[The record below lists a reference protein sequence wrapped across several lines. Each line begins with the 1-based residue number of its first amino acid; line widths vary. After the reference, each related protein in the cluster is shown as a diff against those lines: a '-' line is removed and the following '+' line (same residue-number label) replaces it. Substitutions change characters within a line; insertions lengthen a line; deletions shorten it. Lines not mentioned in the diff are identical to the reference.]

1 MKIIGI
7 GASKKE
13 TNVRK
18 KMILMI
24 MISAALILTALV
36 LSFTLSNQNLRSNG
50 SSINL
55 SPSLRHLFGTDWL
68 GRDMF
73 TRTVKGLRLSLA
85 VGTFAGL
92 ISAALAAVL
101 GICAGV
107 FGKTVD
113 AVISWF
119 IDLFIGMPHIVF
131 MILISFILGGGVR
144 GIVIGV
150 SVTHW
155 TGLARIIR
163 AEVLQLKNAEYIQI
177 AKSYGKSIWFIGV
190 KHILPGIFPQ
200 ILIGFLLL
208 FPHLILHEAAITFL
222 GFGFS
227 PQTPAIGVILSEA
240 MEHIS
245 TGKWRLAL
253 FPGLVLVIVIK
264 SFDNIGEQLRILMEP
279 AISNE

>member
-1 MKIIGI
+1 MKYSN
-7 GASKKE
+7 GAAVRKE

-24 MISAALILTALV
+24 SISSALILSTLI
-36 LSFTLSNQNLRSNG
+36 LSFALSDQNLRSNA
-50 SSINL
+50 SAVNRP
-55 SPSLRHLFGTDWL
+55 PSLCHLFGADWL

-85 VGTFAGL
+85 VGAFAGL
-92 ISAALAAVL
+92 ISVVIATLLGVCAA
-101 GICAGV
+101 V
-107 FGKTVD
+107 FGKAVD
-113 AVISWF
+113 AIVSWF

-131 MILISFILGGGVR
+131 MILISFISGGGAQ

-155 TGLARIIR
+155 TSLARIIR
-163 AEVLQLKNAEYIQI
+163 AEVLQIKNAEYIQI
-177 AKSYGKSIWFIGV
+177 AKSYGKPLWFIAG
-190 KHILPGIFPQ
+190 KHILPAIFPQ

-208 FPHLILHEAAITFL
+208 FPHLILHEAAVTFL

-227 PQTPAIGVILSEA
+227 PQTPAVGVILSEA

-245 TGKWRLAL
+245 TGKWWLAL
-253 FPGLVLVIVIK
+253 FPGLALVIVIK
-264 SFDNIGEQLRILMEP
+264 SFDSIGEQVRILMEP
-279 AISNE
+279 AIAHE